1 MTILTQYLTK
11 FYILY
16 FGVLGLIFLTSNSY
30 SAEVSVDENVCEK
43 TFEVLVRSGR
53 KGYAF
58 VPRKLEDLYCGKGFE
73 GKYFKVVYKKE
84 NKAITFDSDPELIR
98 RAANVYYHLTTARK
112 FWVETMDSQFVK
124 ELEQI
129 TVRVQIT
136 NGFSR
141 LGHFTNDE
149 LLENYNNAWTIP
161 EGRTPRWAENQDV
174 WGKEIWFSPMKKIE
188 SRRLVTSNGQN
199 PLTTSLRTLETPIV
213 NYTRN
218 SLTFEVL
225 DHLAYPEYQSTSLL
239 QTVVTHMGVMA
250 VMFGSIQVS
259 KYMDKLFM
267 EKYYYLD
274 TAMIPEVIYHEFGHV
289 ALSDKLKPVHSI
301 AVIEGMADYFATR
314 IANTVKMYR
323 GIKQFSN
330 NAYKNAKS
338 KKFYHPAMEHENNA
352 DSDFTLSL
360 LWRVRSELQK
370 ANAKRATKGRPAVA
384 DIDKLIYQTRKK
396 ISFDSSIIELTQA
409 LKRTCYQSSA
419 CDNKRLA
426 IGALN
431 KAFVEKGL

>member
-1 MTILTQYLTK
+1 MITQTHFLTK
-11 FYILY
+11 FFAKILL
-16 FGVLGLIFLTSNSY
+16 GVIGTAFILPNAFASEICT
-30 SAEVSVDENVCEK
+30 E
-43 TFEVLVRSGR
+43 TFEVLERSGR

-58 VPRKLEDLYCGKGFE
+58 VPRELNDLYCGKGFD

-84 NKAITFDSDPELIR
+84 DKAISFDSEPELIR
-98 RAANVYYHLTTARK
+98 RAANVYYHLTVARN
-112 FWVETMDSQFVK
+112 FWVNQIGSTFVK
-124 ELEQI
+124 DLDQI

-141 LGHFTNDE
+141 LGHFTNDD

-161 EGRTPRWAENQDV
+161 EGRTPRWAEEQDV

-188 SRRLVTSNGQN
+188 SRTLVTATGQN
-199 PLTTSLRTLETPIV
+199 PLTGALRSLQTPIV
-213 NYTRN
+213 NYTQN

-225 DHLAYPEYQSTSLL
+225 DHLAYPEYQSTTLL
-239 QTVVTHMGVMA
+239 QTVVNHIGVMA
-250 VMFGSIQVS
+250 IMFGTVKLST
-259 KYMDKLFM
+259 YMDKLFM

-314 IANTVKMYR
+314 IAGTVKMYR
-323 GIKQFSN
+323 GIKEFSN

-338 KKFYHPAMEHENNA
+338 KSFYHPALEHENNA

-370 ANAKRATKGRPAVA
+370 ENHKRQLKGRPAVA
-384 DIDKLIYQTRKK
+384 NIDQLIYESRNN
-396 ISFDSSIIELTQA
+396 INFESSIIELTQA
-409 LKRTCYQSSA
+409 LKTTCYRSSA

-426 IGALN
+426 IGALI
-431 KAFVEKGL
+431 KAFIEKGL